1 MASRRQA
8 ALGTIWGVVERASTQ
23 GISFVVVVVLA
34 RYLGPQTFGLV
45 TLAATIALFG
55 QTLIGETFSQAMV
68 QAKLLE
74 PEHVAAIFWMLL
86 TAATGGALLLAG
98 FAHQVAGIFSQPH
111 LAPILM
117 ALSPLLVLTALQAVP
132 TALFK
137 RDMDFRSLAVASTSG
152 TLAGGVVGIG
162 MAISG
167 YGPWSLVANLL
178 VQNVVVTITIWRRA
192 KFQVTRRYSHSHL
205 KQLWDFG
212 QYTFL
217 LRIAAFTA
225 NQGPRILVGYL
236 FGPAALGA
244 FSLGLR
250 IVEIMLQLLAL
261 PVSNVTISMVSRIR
275 HDSAKLERAISGA
288 TQLTA
293 MIAIPAFLMVALV
306 APVGVPLL
314 FGHHWAQSV
323 AIVQILAVAS
333 AFGANGMI
341 YLGVLTGLGRPDL
354 NLAMTTGAA
363 IASVVLLVLVA
374 PFGIVAA
381 TAAFVLRSLASAPIV
396 MRLIGKITGIRP
408 GGFYT
413 VYAPVIAACIPM
425 VVLVGA
431 LMRWGGAY
439 LSPPALACAALA
451 VGLAAYAAGL
461 SLFGRPALKLGIA
474 TVSDLRPSQRPA

>member
-8 ALGTIWGVVERASTQ
+8 ALGTLWGVIERASTQ

-55 QTLIGETFSQAMV
+55 QTLIGETFSQALI

-74 PEHVAAIFWMLL
+74 PEHAAAIFWLL
-86 TAATGGALLLAG
+86 LAASTLGTALLAG
-98 FAHQVAGIFSQPH
+98 FAHQIAAVFSQPG

-132 TALFK
+132 SALFK
-137 RDMDFRSLAVASTSG
+137 REMDFRALAVASTSG
-152 TLAGGVVGIG
+152 TLAGGVAGIA
-162 MAISG
+162 MAIGG

-178 VQNVVVTITIWRRA
+178 VQNIVVTIAIWRRSQFRVA
-192 KFQVTRRYSHSHL
+192 RGYSHRHL
-205 KQLWDFG
+205 KELWSFG

-217 LRIAAFTA
+217 LRISAFTA
-225 NQGPRILVGYL
+225 NQGPRILIGYL

-261 PVSNVTISMVSRIR
+261 PVSNVTISMVARIR
-275 HDSAKLERAISGA
+275 HDTGRLERAIGGA

-293 MIAIPAFLMVALV
+293 MVAIPAFLMVALL

-323 AIVQILAVAS
+323 PIVQILAVAS
-333 AFGANGMI
+333 AFGANGMV

-363 IASVVLLVLVA
+363 VISVILLVLVA

-396 MRLIGKITGIRP
+396 MRLIGKITGIEPRRLYSV
-408 GGFYT
+408 YT
-413 VYAPVIAACIPM
+413 PVVAACVPM
-425 VVLVGA
+425 VALVAGVMHWGARLPSPVLAGGA
-431 LMRWGGAY
+431 L
-439 LSPPALACAALA
+439 AA
-451 VGLAAYAAGL
+451 GLAAYAAGL
-461 SLFGRPALKLGIA
+461 SLFGRPALKLGLA
-474 TVSDLRPSQRPA
+474 TVADLRPGRA